1 MNFIEKNIFIECDVT
16 VTEQVKAAIEQTVK
30 TFGSI
35 DVALNNAGI
44 GGGGERVGEM
54 DEADWNSVIHVN
66 LTSVWADDA
75 IRVVVGEDVESFDS
89 GQHGQPGHIAG
100 VQGRPDRQHHAA
112 VTVLGG
118 HDGAPHDYTLLPP
131 DGPPRKLKSK
141 EINVPVP
148 PGSVIHVLSGGGGGW
163 GDPARRDPAAR
174 ARDAAEGLT

>member
-1 MNFIEKNIFIECDVT
+1 MFETHEY
-16 VTEQVKAAIEQTVK
+16 
-30 TFGSI
+30 
-35 DVALNNAGI
+35 
-44 GGGGERVGEM
+44 
-54 DEADWNSVIHVN
+54 
-66 LTSVWADDA
+66 
-75 IRVVVGEDVESFDS
+75 
-89 GQHGQPGHIAG
+89 
-100 VQGRPDRQHHAA
+100 RPDSAGDGQFRGGYGGDMRLRVETDGVAMANTAGEGIVHGARGM
-112 VTVLGG
+112 LGG